1 MYSFSYLSLAFICFL
16 SSTIVPLGSEAFVIG
31 FILHDFNPY
40 LVLTIATIANT
51 LGSLTSYAIAYFGL
65 HNILDKFF
73 KKSLIKAKSYQTYI
87 NKYGICLAFFYFFT
101 IYWRCFCLSTRFLSL
116 QFNKKYNFYQ
126 SWKRI
131 TIHLFKFS
139 FYIN

>member
-87 NKYGICLAFFYFFT
+87 NKYGICLAFFIFLLFIGYVFVLALGFYRYSL
-101 IYWRCFCLSTRFLSL
+101 IKSIIFISLGKGLRYIFLSL
-116 QFNKKYNFYQ
+116 AF
-126 SWKRI
+126 I
-131 TIHLFKFS
+131 
-139 FYIN
+139 